1 MKQKLNFW
9 IIIFVKQLDFFIIKI
24 YNVITIA
31 IINEIYICKKIK
43 MEVLETMK
51 KRFLALLT
59 ALAVGASTLS
69 AVASAGSA
77 AEDGVE
83 VLSGTYEGSEY
94 FIENMPLGI
103 ANSFHLFAFDS
114 IVLKAH
120 CNGNFAAPSVDASQ
134 ASGTNQNNRPDTGTF
149 PGMSIEVSIA
159 TEHLNIQGSTLMTDL
174 LVPMDSLVTDANG
187 NYTITNPISGQVRID
202 GNLVDMNHTARK
214 NIYHV
219 EEDYIDFASYKK
231 AYGNLSRNISDAQAT
246 VTPVF
251 ENNRCTIVLAD
262 KGMNVINMT
271 GEEFYDAQNGF
282 DIYNAQYENG
292 AYSGDQSCIINVDLA
307 GYNYYTTNSQV
318 TIYRSDDTTVHNK
331 EENVNDGTIVLWN
344 FYDSSSADGLYHGTI
359 RYGKT
364 SLGSVLAPY
373 AHVSADQNVDGNI
386 IANSISTG
394 AQSHRCDFMG
404 PLTIG
409 WEDTTTTTTTTMT
422 TTSETTTTPTTTSQ
436 TTTSETTTTPT
447 TTSQTTTSETTTTPT
462 TTSQTTTSE
471 TTTTPTTTSQT
482 TTSETTTSATTTSE
496 TTTSEVTT
504 TSETTTSEVT
514 TTPTTTTPTETTTTA
529 GDLVGGEGEDVTTT
543 STTSDDGDTTTTTTV
558 GDLTGGDGDEGDT
571 TTTTGGDL
579 TGGSGDDGDTTT
591 TTTGGNLTGGSDDN
605 GDDDD
610 DDGSL
615 IGGGND
621 DNPQTGDTVPAIM
634 TVAIS
639 ALAILASCKKS
650 KKERYF

>member
-1 MKQKLNFW
+1 
-9 IIIFVKQLDFFIIKI
+9 
-24 YNVITIA
+24 
-31 IINEIYICKKIK
+31 

-94 FIENMPLGI
+94 FIEDMPLGI

-114 IVLKAH
+114 IVLNAH

-149 PGMSIEVSIA
+149 PGMNIEVSVA
-159 TEHLNIQGSTLMTDL
+159 TEYLNIQGSTLMTDL
-174 LVPMDSLVTDANG
+174 LVPMDTLVTDANG
-187 NYTITNPISGQVRID
+187 NYTITNPISGQVRI
-202 GNLVDMNHTARK
+202 GGKLVDMNHTARK

-231 AYGNLSRNISDAQAT
+231 AYGNLSKNISDAQAT

-271 GEEFYDAQNGF
+271 GKEFYDAQNGF

-292 AYSGDQSCIINVDLA
+292 SYTGDQSCIINVDLA
-307 GYNYYTTNSQV
+307 GYNSYTTNSQV

-359 RYGKT
+359 TYGKT

-409 WEDTTTTTTTTMT
+409 WEDTTTTTTTTTTTIT

-482 TTSETTTSATTTSE
+482 TTSETTTTSATTTSQTTTSETTTSATTTSE

-514 TTPTTTTPTETTTTA
+514 TTPTTTTPTETTTT
-529 GDLVGGEGEDVTTT
+529 GGNLVGGEGEDVTTT
-543 STTSDDGDTTTTTTV
+543 STTSDDGDTTTTTTA
-558 GDLTGGDGDEGDT
+558 GDLTGGSGDDGDT

-591 TTTGGNLTGGSDDN
+591 TTTGGNLTGGSDD
-605 GDDDD
+605 GDDDDD

-615 IGGGND
+615 IGGGNE

>member
-1 MKQKLNFW
+1 
-9 IIIFVKQLDFFIIKI
+9 
-24 YNVITIA
+24 
-31 IINEIYICKKIK
+31 
-43 MEVLETMK
+43 MK

-94 FIENMPLGI
+94 FIEDMPLGI

-114 IVLKAH
+114 IVLNAH

-149 PGMSIEVSIA
+149 PGMNIEVSVA
-159 TEHLNIQGSTLMTDL
+159 TEYLNIQGSTLMTDL
-174 LVPMDSLVTDANG
+174 LVPMDTLVTDANG
-187 NYTITNPISGQVRID
+187 NYTITNPISGQVRI
-202 GNLVDMNHTARK
+202 GGKLVDMNHTARK

-231 AYGNLSRNISDAQAT
+231 AYGNLSKNISDAQAT

-271 GEEFYDAQNGF
+271 GKEFYDAQNGF

-292 AYSGDQSCIINVDLA
+292 AYTGDQSCIINVDLA
-307 GYNYYTTNSQV
+307 GYNSYTTNSQV

-359 RYGKT
+359 KYGKT

-471 TTTTPTTTSQT
+471 
-482 TTSETTTSATTTSE
+482 
-496 TTTSEVTT
+496 
-504 TSETTTSEVT
+504 
-514 TTPTTTTPTETTTTA
+514 
-529 GDLVGGEGEDVTTT
+529 
-543 STTSDDGDTTTTTTV
+543 
-558 GDLTGGDGDEGDT
+558 
-571 TTTTGGDL
+571 
-579 TGGSGDDGDTTT
+579 
-591 TTTGGNLTGGSDDN
+591 
-605 GDDDD
+605 
-610 DDGSL
+610 
-615 IGGGND
+615 
-621 DNPQTGDTVPAIM
+621 
-634 TVAIS
+634 
-639 ALAILASCKKS
+639 
-650 KKERYF
+650 